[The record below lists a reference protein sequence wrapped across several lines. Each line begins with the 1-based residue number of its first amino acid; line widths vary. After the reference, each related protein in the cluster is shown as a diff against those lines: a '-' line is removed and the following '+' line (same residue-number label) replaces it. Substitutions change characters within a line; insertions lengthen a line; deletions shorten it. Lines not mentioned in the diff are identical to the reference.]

1 MKRNDKLLDG
11 RRARSR
17 AASSSRAASDRH
29 PSGRAAPKNRM
40 PRITRNMNRFK
51 LFETLKKHQPPGNC
65 TTPTPSTSTTTTPGR
80 GGAWGPAV
88 RPGLLPVQ
96 KRWAYGYRAAFRTLD
111 TYRRKHGCVVLAD
124 YIARWAPPS
133 ENDTAA
139 YLRTVCRRTG
149 CPTSRPS
156 TRAARTQMWRRRRR
170 HVLRRERHRG
180 RPRRV
185 RAGGNSSK
193 MPDMKRFVWITVA
206 VAALVCG
213 FLLGRR
219 TAAPVV
225 EVAERIRVDTVYYDR
240 PAAVRIDRRP
250 ATVSVP
256 RLLFAGQPR
265 TAEAAADT
273 TEVTMPADDLHGGDR
288 ARQRDRAGAGRDA
301 HLRGQPLPRT
311 QVSGPV
317 VGPLAPSLD
326 WISVRDRTRTVTEN
340 RRAAAPLRRH
350 GRCWRRMDAPRHSAH
365 GRRAGRRRAVEVLT
379 PFGQRPNMKKNRC
392 HRK

>member
-1 MKRNDKLLDG
+1 MC
-11 RRARSR
+11 AVV
-17 AASSSRAASDRH
+17 AAMSFVENGIEAD
-29 PSGRAAPKNRM
+29 P
-40 PRITRNMNRFK
+40 
-51 LFETLKKHQPPGNC
+51 EE
-65 TTPTPSTSTTTTPGR
+65 
-80 GGAWGPAV
+80 V
-88 RPGLLPVQ
+88 RQ
-96 KRWAYGYRAAFRTLD
+96 
-111 TYRRKHGCVVLAD
+111 
-124 YIARWAPPS
+124 
-133 ENDTAA
+133 
-139 YLRTVCRRTG
+139 
-149 CPTSRPS
+149 
-156 TRAARTQMWRRRRR
+156 
-170 HVLRRERHRG
+170 
-180 RPRRV
+180 
-185 RAGGNSSK
+185 GGNSSK

-219 TAAPVV
+219 TAAPVVV

-273 TEVTMPADDLHGGDR
+273 TEVTMPADDSMAVTAPDSVTVQVQVETRIYEDSLYR
-288 ARQRDRAGAGRDA
+288 AHRF
-301 HLRGQPLPRT
+301 
-311 QVSGPV
+311 SGPV

-326 WISVRDRTRTVTEN
+326 WISVRDRTRTVVTEN

-379 PFGQRPNMKKNRC
+379 PFGQRPNMKK
-392 HRK
+392 